1 MAVKLKEQTQGAHIF
16 MRLKTDTGHTE
27 EISAYIRGDGWSYET
42 TADNDPELRAEIIKA
57 FHELY

>member
-16 MRLKTDTGHTE
+16 MQIQTDPGRTE
-27 EISAYIRGDGWSYET
+27 EISAYIRGDGWSYKT
-42 TADNDPELRAEIIKA
+42 TADNDPELRAEIINA